1 MLARLYCGDIYRD
14 ATTPRE
20 AFTAH
25 FQRPFSTAPAEC
37 QLVEMS
43 LTPDMILVLGL
54 VAFTMLMLVLEWIRA
69 DMVALLVVVTIG
81 LTGLIPSERV
91 FNGFAGNAVIAI
103 IAIMIMGEG
112 LDRAGVLNLTA
123 RFVMKMARGME
134 SRLGLVINMVA
145 SLFSAIIP
153 SQALAALMIPV
164 SSRLSARTGVPLS
177 RLLLPMAF
185 CILTATNTTLIA
197 NSPLIVLNDLIASAN
212 ANLPPGAHTIP
223 RFGLFSVTPVGLT
236 LAVIGVLYFYF
247 FGRKLLPGHED
258 QRLKVTPGRTESYF
272 AETYGIGGETAELT
286 VTAESPLVGMS
297 IGEVEQ
303 LHDAPLILAIKS
315 GNDARMAP
323 PADHVIWVG
332 SVLGVLGPREQ
343 LNQFA
348 NNQLCRL
355 STRMRQLGELF
366 NPTRA
371 GISEVVIPPSSR
383 FIKQKIGELRLRKR
397 FGISVLAV
405 TRGEQIFRDD
415 LRSVS
420 LRAGDTLALHSNW
433 RDLSLAAEDKDLVVV
448 TDIPKEEQRP
458 GKIWQAVGFFVLA
471 KCLALF
477 TQLDLS
483 VAMMTGAIGMLLT
496 GVLNMDEAYK
506 AINWKTIFVTA
517 CLIPLGWSMDSTGT
531 AAWVAQVV
539 LQHLGNASPYIL
551 QASLAILTLLFSQV
565 MSNVGATV
573 MMVPVAISVAVAT
586 GGNPSAYA
594 LIVAVSSSN
603 TFLLSSGHPALMMV
617 TGPGGYRGKDFLR
630 VGIPLTLLV
639 LVVTLVVINLMFR

>member
-1 MLARLYCGDIYRD
+1 
-14 ATTPRE
+14 
-20 AFTAH
+20 
-25 FQRPFSTAPAEC
+25 
-37 QLVEMS
+37 
-43 LTPDMILVLGL
+43 MILVLGL
-54 VAFTMLMLVLEWIRA
+54 VGFTMLMLVLEWIRA
-69 DMVALLVVVTIG
+69 DMVALLVVVVIG
-81 LTGLIPSERV
+81 LTGLIPSDRV

-103 IAIMIMGEG
+103 MAIMIMGEG

-123 RFVMKMARGME
+123 NFVMRMARGAE
-134 SRLGLVINMVA
+134 SRLGVVINLVA
-145 SLFSAIIP
+145 SLFSAVIP

-212 ANLPPGAHTIP
+212 VNLPPGAHTIP
-223 RFGLFSVTPVGLT
+223 KFGLFSVTPIGLS
-236 LAVIGVLYFYF
+236 LALLGVAYFYF

-258 QRLKVTPGRTESYF
+258 ERLKVTPGRTESYF

-297 IGEVEQ
+297 IGEAEQ
-303 LHDAPLILAIKS
+303 LYEAPLILAIKS

-343 LNQFA
+343 LARFA

-383 FIKQKIGELRLRKR
+383 FIKQTVGELRLRKR

-405 TRGEQIFRDD
+405 TRGDQVFRDD
-415 LRSVS
+415 VRAVG
-420 LRAGDTLALHSNW
+420 LRAGDTLVLHSNW
-433 RDLSLAAEDKDLVVV
+433 RDLALASEDKDLVVV
-448 TDIPKEEQRP
+448 TDIPKDEQRP
-458 GKIWQAVGFFVLA
+458 GKIWQAVGFFVMA

-477 TQLDLS
+477 TNLDLS

-517 CLIPLGWSMDSTGT
+517 CLIPLGWSMDATGT
-531 AAWVAQVV
+531 AAWIAQGMLAHLGGASPWV
-539 LQHLGNASPYIL
+539 LQACLG
-551 QASLAILTLLFSQV
+551 ILTLLFSQV

-573 MMVPVAISVAVAT
+573 MMVPIAISVAVAT

-617 TGPGGYRGKDFLR
+617 TGPGGYKGKDFLR
-630 VGIPLTLLV
+630 VGAPLTLLV
-639 LVVTLVVINLMFR
+639 LVVTLLAINLMFR

>member
-1 MLARLYCGDIYRD
+1 
-14 ATTPRE
+14 
-20 AFTAH
+20 
-25 FQRPFSTAPAEC
+25 
-37 QLVEMS
+37 
-43 LTPDMILVLGL
+43 MILVLGL
-54 VAFTMLMLVLEWIRA
+54 VGFTMLMLVLEWIRA
-69 DMVALLVVVTIG
+69 DMVALLVVVVIG
-81 LTGLIPSERV
+81 LTGLIPSDRV

-123 RFVMKMARGME
+123 NFVMRMARGME
-134 SRLGLVINMVA
+134 SRLGVVINLVA
-145 SLFSAIIP
+145 SLFSAVIP

-164 SSRLSARTGVPLS
+164 SSRLAARTGVPLS

-212 ANLPPGAHTIP
+212 VNLPPGAHTIP
-223 RFGLFSVTPVGLT
+223 KFGLFSVTPIGLT
-236 LAVIGVLYFYF
+236 LALLGVGYFYF

-258 QRLKVTPGRTESYF
+258 ERLKVTPGRTESYF
-272 AETYGIGGETAELT
+272 AETYGIVGETAELT

-303 LHDAPLILAIKS
+303 LHGAPLILAIKS
-315 GNDARMAP
+315 SNDARMAP
-323 PADHVIWVG
+323 PADYVIWVG
-332 SVLGVLGPREQ
+332 SVLGVLGPHEQ

-355 STRMRQLGELF
+355 SPRMRQLAELF

-371 GISEVVIPPSSR
+371 GISEVVIPPVSR
-383 FIKQKIGELRLRKR
+383 FIKHTVGELRLRKR

-405 TRGEQIFRDD
+405 NRGDQVFRDD
-415 LRSVS
+415 VRAVS
-420 LRAGDTLALHSNW
+420 LRAGDTVVLHSNW
-433 RDLSLAAEDKDLVVV
+433 RDLSLAAEERDLVVV
-448 TDIPKEEQRP
+448 TDIPKEQQRP
-458 GKIWQAVGFFVLA
+458 GKIWQAVAFFVLA

-477 TQLDLS
+477 TNLDLS
-483 VAMMTGAIGMLLT
+483 VAMMTGAIGMLLS
-496 GVLNMDEAYK
+496 GVLDMDEAYK

-517 CLIPLGWSMDSTGT
+517 CLIPLGWSMDATGT
-531 AAWVAQVV
+531 AAWIAQVV
-539 LQHLGNASPYIL
+539 LDHLGSASPYLL
-551 QASLAILTLLFSQV
+551 QLVLAVLTLLFSQV

-573 MMVPVAISVAVAT
+573 MMVPIAISVAVAT

-617 TGPGGYRGKDFLR
+617 TGPGGYKGKDFLR
-630 VGIPLTLLV
+630 VGAPLTLLV
-639 LVVTLVVINLMFR
+639 LLATLVAINLLFH

>member
-1 MLARLYCGDIYRD
+1 VGL
-14 ATTPRE
+14 T
-20 AFTAH
+20 
-25 FQRPFSTAPAEC
+25 
-37 QLVEMS
+37 
-43 LTPDMILVLGL
+43 LTPDMMLVLGL
-54 VAFTMLMLVLEWIRA
+54 VGFTMLMLVLEWIRA

-123 RFVMKMARGME
+123 RFVMRMARGME

-212 ANLPPGAHTIP
+212 ANLLPGAHTIP
-223 RFGLFSVTPVGLT
+223 KFGLFSVTPVGLT
-236 LAVIGVLYFYF
+236 LAVVGVLYFYF

-258 QRLKVTPGRTESYF
+258 ERLKVTPGRTESYF

-303 LHDAPLILAIKS
+303 LHDSPMILAIKS

-323 PADHVIWVG
+323 PVDHVIWVG

-343 LNQFA
+343 LTQFA

-383 FIKQKIGELRLRKR
+383 FIKQTIGDLRLRKR

-405 TRGEQIFRDD
+405 TRGDQVFRDD
-415 LRSVS
+415 VRAVT
-420 LRAGDTLALHSNW
+420 LRAGDTMVLHSNW
-433 RDLSLAAEDKDLVVV
+433 RDLSLASEDKDLVVV

-506 AINWKTIFVTA
+506 AVNWKTIFVTA

-531 AAWVAQVV
+531 AAWVAQEV
-539 LQHLGNASPYIL
+539 LQHLGGHSHWLL
-551 QASLAILTLLFSQV
+551 QLALAILTLLFSQV

-617 TGPGGYRGKDFLR
+617 TGPGGYRSQDFLR
-630 VGIPLTLLV
+630 VGLPLTFIV
-639 LVVTLVVINLMFR
+639 LVVTLLAINLMFH

>member
-1 MLARLYCGDIYRD
+1 MGL
-14 ATTPRE
+14 T
-20 AFTAH
+20 
-25 FQRPFSTAPAEC
+25 
-37 QLVEMS
+37 

-54 VAFTMLMLVLEWIRA
+54 VLFTMLMLVLEWIRA

-81 LTGLIPSERV
+81 LTGLIPSDRV

-123 RFVMKMARGME
+123 RFVMRVAGGVE
-134 SRLGLVINMVA
+134 TRLGLVINMVA

-212 ANLPPGAHTIP
+212 ANLLPGAHTIP
-223 RFGLFSVTPVGLT
+223 KFGLFSVTPVGLT
-236 LAVIGVLYFYF
+236 LAVVGVLYFYF
-247 FGRKLLPGHED
+247 FGRKLLPGRED
-258 QRLKVTPGRTESYF
+258 ERLKVTPGRTESYF
-272 AETYGIGGETAELT
+272 AETYGIGGESAELT

-303 LHDAPLILAIKS
+303 LHDSPLILAIKS

-323 PADHVIWVG
+323 PVDHVIWVG
-332 SVLGVLGPREQ
+332 SVLGVLGPRDQ
-343 LNQFA
+343 LAEFA

-383 FIKQKIGELRLRKR
+383 FIKQTIGDLRLRKR

-405 TRGEQIFRDD
+405 TRGEQVFRDD
-415 LRSVS
+415 VRSVS
-420 LRAGDTLALHSNW
+420 LRAGDTMVLHSNW

-506 AINWKTIFVTA
+506 AVNWKTIFVTA

-531 AAWVAQVV
+531 AAWVAQQV
-539 LQHLGNASPYIL
+539 LAYLGSASPWVL

-630 VGIPLTLLV
+630 VGLPLTLLV

>member
-1 MLARLYCGDIYRD
+1 VGL
-14 ATTPRE
+14 T
-20 AFTAH
+20 
-25 FQRPFSTAPAEC
+25 
-37 QLVEMS
+37 
-43 LTPDMILVLGL
+43 LTPDMMLVLGL
-54 VAFTMLMLVLEWIRA
+54 VGFTMLMLVLEWIRA

-123 RFVMKMARGME
+123 RFVMRMARGME

-212 ANLPPGAHTIP
+212 ANLLPGAHTIP
-223 RFGLFSVTPVGLT
+223 KFGLFSVTPVGLT
-236 LAVIGVLYFYF
+236 LAVVGVLYFYF

-258 QRLKVTPGRTESYF
+258 ERLKVTPGRTESYF

-303 LHDAPLILAIKS
+303 LHDSPMILAIKS

-323 PADHVIWVG
+323 PVDHVIWVG

-343 LNQFA
+343 LTQFA

-383 FIKQKIGELRLRKR
+383 FIKQTIGDLRLRKR

-405 TRGEQIFRDD
+405 TRGDQVFRNDV
-415 LRSVS
+415 RAVT
-420 LRAGDTLALHSNW
+420 LRAGDTMVLHSNW
-433 RDLSLAAEDKDLVVV
+433 RDLSLASEDKDLVVV

-506 AINWKTIFVTA
+506 AVNWKTIFVTA

-531 AAWVAQVV
+531 AAWVAQEV
-539 LQHLGNASPYIL
+539 LQHLGGHSHWLL
-551 QASLAILTLLFSQV
+551 QLALAILTLLFSQV

-617 TGPGGYRGKDFLR
+617 TGPGGYRSRDFLR
-630 VGIPLTLLV
+630 VGLPLTFIV
-639 LVVTLVVINLMFR
+639 LVVTLLAINLMFH

>member
-1 MLARLYCGDIYRD
+1 MAL
-14 ATTPRE
+14 
-20 AFTAH
+20 
-25 FQRPFSTAPAEC
+25 
-37 QLVEMS
+37 S
-43 LTPDMILVLGL
+43 LTPEMILVLGL
-54 VAFTMLMLVLEWIRA
+54 VGFTMLMLVLEWIRA
-69 DMVALLVVVTIG
+69 DMVALLVVVVIG

-123 RFVMKMARGME
+123 NFVMRMARGAE
-134 SRLGLVINMVA
+134 SRLGVVINLVA
-145 SLFSAIIP
+145 SLFSAVIP

-164 SSRLSARTGVPLS
+164 SSRLAARTGVPLS

-223 RFGLFSVTPVGLT
+223 KFGLFSVTPIGLA
-236 LAVIGVLYFYF
+236 LALFGVLFFYLF
-247 FGRKLLPGHED
+247 TSRLLPERED
-258 QRLKVTPGRTESYF
+258 ERLKVTPGRTESYF
-272 AETYGIGGETAELT
+272 ADTYGIGGETAELT

-303 LHDAPLILAIKS
+303 LYGAPLILAIKS
-315 GNDARMAP
+315 GTEARMAP
-323 PADHVIWVG
+323 PVDHVIWVG

-343 LNQFA
+343 LGQFA
-348 NNQLCRL
+348 NNQLCKL
-355 STRMRQLGELF
+355 SPRMRQLGELF
-366 NPTRA
+366 NPSRA
-371 GISEVVIPPSSR
+371 GISEAVIPPSSR
-383 FIKQKIGELRLRKR
+383 FIKQTVGELRLRKR
-397 FGISVLAV
+397 HGISVLAV
-405 TRGEQIFRDD
+405 NRGDQVFRDD
-415 LRSVS
+415 VRAVS
-420 LRAGDTLALHSNW
+420 LRAGDTLVLHSSW
-433 RDLSLAAEDKDLVVV
+433 RDLALASEDKDLVVV

-477 TQLDLS
+477 THLDLS

-517 CLIPLGWSMDSTGT
+517 CLIPLGWSMDATGT
-531 AAWVAQVV
+531 AAWLAQEV
-539 LQHLGNASPYIL
+539 LQHLGNASPYVL
-551 QASLAILTLLFSQV
+551 QLSLAILTLLFSQV

-573 MMVPVAISVAVAT
+573 MMVPIAISVAVAT

-617 TGPGGYRGKDFLR
+617 AGPGGYRGKDFLR
-630 VGIPLTLLV
+630 VGLPLTAMVLLI
-639 LVVTLVVINLMFR
+639 TLVAINLMFR

>member
-1 MLARLYCGDIYRD
+1 VGL
-14 ATTPRE
+14 
-20 AFTAH
+20 
-25 FQRPFSTAPAEC
+25 
-37 QLVEMS
+37 S
-43 LTPDMILVLGL
+43 LTPEMILVLGL
-54 VAFTMLMLVLEWIRA
+54 VGFTMLMLVLEWIRA
-69 DMVALLVVVTIG
+69 DMVALLVVVAIG
-81 LTGLIPSERV
+81 LTGLIPADRV

-103 IAIMIMGEG
+103 MAIMIMGEG

-123 RFVMKMARGME
+123 RFVMRMARGVE
-134 SRLGLVINMVA
+134 SRLGLVINLVA
-145 SLFSAIIP
+145 SLFSAVIP

-212 ANLPPGAHTIP
+212 VNLPPGAHTIP
-223 RFGLFSVTPVGLT
+223 KFGLFSVTPIGLA
-236 LAVIGVLYFYF
+236 LALLGVAYFYF

-258 QRLKVTPGRTESYF
+258 ERLKVTPGRTESYF

-303 LHDAPLILAIKS
+303 LHGAPMILAIKS

-332 SVLGVLGPREQ
+332 SVLGVLGPRDQ
-343 LNQFA
+343 LTQFA

-366 NPTRA
+366 NPSRA
-371 GISEVVIPPSSR
+371 GISEVVIPPVSR
-383 FIKQKIGELRLRKR
+383 FIKQTVGELRLRKR

-405 TRGEQIFRDD
+405 TRGEHVFRDD
-415 LRSVS
+415 VRGVT
-420 LRAGDTLALHSNW
+420 LRAGDTVVLHSNW

-458 GKIWQAVGFFVLA
+458 GKIWQAVGFFVMA

-477 TQLDLS
+477 TNLDLS

-496 GVLNMDEAYK
+496 GVLNMDEAYR

-531 AAWVAQVV
+531 AAWIAQIV
-539 LQHLGNASPYIL
+539 LQHLGSASPWVL
-551 QASLAILTLLFSQV
+551 QACLAILTLLFSQV

-573 MMVPVAISVAVAT
+573 MMVPIAISVAVAT

-617 TGPGGYRGKDFLR
+617 TGPGGYRSKDFLR

-639 LVVTLVVINLMFR
+639 LVVTLVAINLMFH

>member
-1 MLARLYCGDIYRD
+1 MGGLSLS
-14 ATTPRE
+14 P
-20 AFTAH
+20 
-25 FQRPFSTAPAEC
+25 
-37 QLVEMS
+37 EMI
-43 LTPDMILVLGL
+43 MVLGL
-54 VAFTMLMLVLEWIRA
+54 AGFTMVMLVLEWIRA
-69 DMVALLVVVTIG
+69 DMVALLVVVAIG
-81 LTGLIPSERV
+81 LTGLLPAERV

-112 LDRAGVLNLTA
+112 LDRAGVLTRA
-123 RFVMKMARGME
+123 AQFVMRMAGGDE
-134 SRLGLVINMVA
+134 SRLSLVINVVA
-145 SLFSAIIP
+145 SVFSAVIP

-177 RLLLPMAF
+177 RLLLPLAF

-197 NSPLIVLNDLIASAN
+197 NSPLIILNDLVASAN
-212 ANLPPGAHTIP
+212 LNLPPGAHTIP
-223 RFGLFSVTPVGLT
+223 KFGLFSVTPVGLA
-236 LAVIGVLYFYF
+236 LAVVGIAYFYF

-297 IGEVEQ
+297 IGEAEQ
-303 LHDAPLILAIKS
+303 LHGAPLILAIKS
-315 GNDARMAP
+315 GNDSRMAP
-323 PADHVIWVG
+323 PVDHVIWVG

-343 LNQFA
+343 LGQFA

-383 FIKQKIGELRLRKR
+383 FVKQTVAELRLRKR

-405 TRGEQIFRDD
+405 TRNDQVIREDVRGI
-415 LRSVS
+415 S
-420 LRAGDTLALHSNW
+420 LRAGDTVVLHSGW
-433 RDLSLAAEDKDLVVV
+433 RDLALASEDKDLVVV
-448 TDIPKEEQRP
+448 TDIPKDEQRP
-458 GKIWQAVGFFVLA
+458 GKLWQAVGFFLMA
-471 KCLALF
+471 QALALF
-477 TQLDLS
+477 TNLDLS
-483 VAMMTGAIGMLLT
+483 ISMMTGAIAMLLT
-496 GVLNMDEAYK
+496 GVLNMDEAYR
-506 AINWKTIFVTA
+506 AVNWKTIFVIA
-517 CLIPLGWSMDSTGT
+517 CLIPLGWSMDATGT
-531 AAWVAQVV
+531 ASWIAQEVLVHLGSAAPWV
-539 LQHLGNASPYIL
+539 LQLF
-551 QASLAILTLLFSQV
+551 LAILTLMFSQV

-573 MMVPVAISVAVAT
+573 MMVPIAISVAVAT

-617 TGPGGYRGKDFLR
+617 SGPGGYRSKDFLR
-630 VGIPLTLLV
+630 VGLPLTAVILV
-639 LVVTLVVINLMFR
+639 ATLVVINLMFRG

>member
-1 MLARLYCGDIYRD
+1 MGL
-14 ATTPRE
+14 
-20 AFTAH
+20 
-25 FQRPFSTAPAEC
+25 
-37 QLVEMS
+37 S
-43 LTPDMILVLGL
+43 LTPEMIMVLGL

-69 DMVALLVVVTIG
+69 DMVALLVVVAIG
-81 LTGLIPSERV
+81 LTGLIPSDRV

-123 RFVMKMARGME
+123 RFVMRMARGVE
-134 SRLGLVINMVA
+134 SRLGVVINLVA
-145 SLFSAIIP
+145 SLFSAVIP

-164 SSRLSARTGVPLS
+164 SSRLAARTGVPLS

-197 NSPLIVLNDLIASAN
+197 NSPLIVLNDLIASTN
-212 ANLPPGAHTIP
+212 VNLPPGAHTIP
-223 RFGLFSVTPVGLT
+223 KFGLFSVTPVGLA
-236 LAVIGVLYFYF
+236 LAAVGVLYFYL

-258 QRLKVTPGRTESYF
+258 ERLKVTPGRTESYF

-297 IGEVEQ
+297 IMEAEQ
-303 LHDAPLILAIKS
+303 LHGAPLILAIKS
-315 GNDARMAP
+315 GNEARMAP

-343 LNQFA
+343 LTQFA

-371 GISEVVIPPSSR
+371 GISEVVIPPVSR
-383 FIKQKIGELRLRKR
+383 FIKHTVGELRLRKR

-405 TRGEQIFRDD
+405 TRGDQVFRDD
-415 LRSVS
+415 VRSVS
-420 LRAGDTLALHSNW
+420 LRAGDTVVLHSNW
-433 RDLSLAAEDKDLVVV
+433 RDLALASEDKDLVVV

-458 GKIWQAVGFFVLA
+458 GKIWQAVGFFVMA

-477 TQLDLS
+477 TNLDLS

-496 GVLNMDEAYK
+496 GVLNMDEAYR

-517 CLIPLGWSMDSTGT
+517 CLIPLGWSMDATGT
-531 AAWVAQVV
+531 AAWVAQEV
-539 LQHLGNASPYIL
+539 LQHLGGHSHWLL
-551 QASLAILTLLFSQV
+551 QLVLAILTLLFSQV

-573 MMVPVAISVAVAT
+573 MMVPIAISVAVAT

-617 TGPGGYRGKDFLR
+617 TGPGGYRSKDFLR
-630 VGIPLTLLV
+630 VGLPLTFVV
-639 LVVTLVVINLMFR
+639 LIVTLVSINLLFH

>member
-1 MLARLYCGDIYRD
+1 M
-14 ATTPRE
+14 T
-20 AFTAH
+20 
-25 FQRPFSTAPAEC
+25 
-37 QLVEMS
+37 
-43 LTPDMILVLGL
+43 LTPDMMLVLGL
-54 VAFTMLMLVLEWIRA
+54 VGFTMLMLVLEWIRA

-123 RFVMKMARGME
+123 RFVMRMAGGVE
-134 SRLGLVINMVA
+134 SRLGVVINMVT
-145 SLFSAIIP
+145 SLFSAVIP

-212 ANLPPGAHTIP
+212 ANLLPGAHTIP
-223 RFGLFSVTPVGLT
+223 KFGLFSVTPVGLS
-236 LAVIGVLYFYF
+236 LAVVGVLYFYF

-258 QRLKVTPGRTESYF
+258 ERLKVTPGRTESYF

-303 LHDAPLILAIKS
+303 LHDSPMILAIKS

-323 PADHVIWVG
+323 PVDHVIWVG

-343 LNQFA
+343 LTEFA

-383 FIKQKIGELRLRKR
+383 FIKQTIGDLRLRKR

-405 TRGEQIFRDD
+405 TRGDQVFRDD
-415 LRSVS
+415 VRAVT
-420 LRAGDTLALHSNW
+420 LRAGDTMVLHSNW
-433 RDLSLAAEDKDLVVV
+433 RDLSLASEDKDLVVV

-458 GKIWQAVGFFVLA
+458 GKIWQAVGFFVMA

-531 AAWVAQVV
+531 AAWVAQEV
-539 LQHLGNASPYIL
+539 LQHLGGHSHWLL
-551 QASLAILTLLFSQV
+551 QLALAILTLLFSQV

-617 TGPGGYRGKDFLR
+617 TGPGGYRSRDFLR
-630 VGIPLTLLV
+630 VGVPLTFIV
-639 LVVTLVVINLMFR
+639 LVVTLLAINLMFH

>member
-1 MLARLYCGDIYRD
+1 MGL
-14 ATTPRE
+14 
-20 AFTAH
+20 
-25 FQRPFSTAPAEC
+25 
-37 QLVEMS
+37 S
-43 LTPDMILVLGL
+43 LTPEMILVLGL
-54 VAFTMLMLVLEWIRA
+54 VGFTMLMLVLEWIRA
-69 DMVALLVVVTIG
+69 DMVALLVVVAIG
-81 LTGLIPSERV
+81 LIGLLPADRV
-91 FNGFAGNAVIAI
+91 FDGFAGNAVIAI

-123 RFVMKMARGME
+123 NFVMRMARGAE
-134 SRLGLVINMVA
+134 SRLGVVINMVA
-145 SLFSAIIP
+145 SLFSAVIP

-164 SSRLSARTGVPLS
+164 SSRLAARTGVPLS

-212 ANLPPGAHTIP
+212 LNLPAGAHTIP
-223 RFGLFSVTPVGLT
+223 KFGLFSVTPVGLA
-236 LAVIGVLYFYF
+236 LAIVGVAYFYF

-258 QRLKVTPGRTESYF
+258 ERLKVTPGRTESYF
-272 AETYGIGGETAELT
+272 AETYGIVGDTAELT

-297 IGEVEQ
+297 IGEAES
-303 LHDAPLILAIKS
+303 LHEAPLILAIKS

-371 GISEVVIPPSSR
+371 GISEVVIPPVSR
-383 FIKQKIGELRLRKR
+383 FIKHTVAELRLRKR

-405 TRGEQIFRDD
+405 NRGDQVFRDD
-415 LRSVS
+415 VRGVS
-420 LRAGDTLALHSNW
+420 LRAGDTVVLHSNW
-433 RDLSLAAEDKDLVVV
+433 RDLALAAEDKDLVVV

-458 GKIWQAVGFFVLA
+458 GKIWQAVGFFLLA

-477 TQLDLS
+477 TNLDLS
-483 VAMMTGAIGMLLT
+483 IAMMTGAIGMLLS

-517 CLIPLGWSMDSTGT
+517 CLIPLGWSMDATGT
-531 AAWVAQVV
+531 AAWLAQGVLEHLGGASPWV
-539 LQHLGNASPYIL
+539 LQAC
-551 QASLAILTLLFSQV
+551 LAILTLLFSQV

-573 MMVPVAISVAVAT
+573 MMVPIAISVAVAT

-594 LIVAVSSSN
+594 LIIAVSSSN

-617 TGPGGYRGKDFLR
+617 TGPGGYKGKDFLR
-630 VGIPLTLLV
+630 VGLPLTLIV
-639 LVVTLVVINLMFR
+639 LVVTLIAVNLLFR

>member
-1 MLARLYCGDIYRD
+1 M
-14 ATTPRE
+14 
-20 AFTAH
+20 
-25 FQRPFSTAPAEC
+25 
-37 QLVEMS
+37 V
-43 LTPDMILVLGL
+43 LVLGL
-54 VAFTMLMLVLEWIRA
+54 VGFTMLMLVLEWIRA
-69 DMVALLVVVTIG
+69 DMVALLVVVVIG
-81 LTGLIPSERV
+81 LTGLIPSDRV

-103 IAIMIMGEG
+103 MAIMIMGEG

-123 RFVMKMARGME
+123 RFVMRMARGVE
-134 SRLGLVINMVA
+134 SRLGVVINLVA
-145 SLFSAIIP
+145 SLFSAVIP

-212 ANLPPGAHTIP
+212 VNLPPGAHTIP
-223 RFGLFSVTPVGLT
+223 KFGLFSVTPIGLA
-236 LAVIGVLYFYF
+236 LALLGVAYFYF

-258 QRLKVTPGRTESYF
+258 ERLKVTPGRTESYF

-303 LHDAPLILAIKS
+303 LHGAPLILAIKS

-332 SVLGVLGPREQ
+332 SVLGVLGPRDQ
-343 LNQFA
+343 LTQFA

-371 GISEVVIPPSSR
+371 GISEVVIPPVSR
-383 FIKQKIGELRLRKR
+383 FIKHTVGELRLRKR

-405 TRGEQIFRDD
+405 NRGDQVFRDD
-415 LRSVS
+415 VRGVN
-420 LRAGDTLALHSNW
+420 LRAGDTVVLHSNW
-433 RDLSLAAEDKDLVVV
+433 RDLALASEDKDLVVV

-458 GKIWQAVGFFVLA
+458 GKIWQAVGFFVMA

-477 TQLDLS
+477 TNLDLS

-496 GVLNMDEAYK
+496 GVLNMDEAYR

-517 CLIPLGWSMDSTGT
+517 CLIPLGWSMDATGT
-531 AAWVAQVV
+531 AAWIAQVV
-539 LQHLGNASPYIL
+539 LQHLGGASPWVL
-551 QASLAILTLLFSQV
+551 QACLAILTLLFSQV

-573 MMVPVAISVAVAT
+573 MMVPIAISVAVAT

-617 TGPGGYRGKDFLR
+617 TGPGGYKSKDFLR
-630 VGIPLTLLV
+630 VGAPLTVLV
-639 LVVTLVVINLMFR
+639 LVVTLIAINLMFR

>member
-1 MLARLYCGDIYRD
+1 MGL
-14 ATTPRE
+14 
-20 AFTAH
+20 
-25 FQRPFSTAPAEC
+25 
-37 QLVEMS
+37 S
-43 LTPDMILVLGL
+43 LTPEMIMVLGL
-54 VAFTMLMLVLEWIRA
+54 VVFTMAMLVLEWIRA
-69 DMVALLVVVTIG
+69 DMVALLVVVAIG
-81 LTGLIPSERV
+81 LTGLIPSDRV

-123 RFVMKMARGME
+123 RFVMRMARGVE
-134 SRLGLVINMVA
+134 SRLGVVINLVA
-145 SLFSAIIP
+145 SLFSAVIP

-197 NSPLIVLNDLIASAN
+197 NSPLIVLNDLIASTN
-212 ANLPPGAHTIP
+212 LNLPPGAHTIP
-223 RFGLFSVTPVGLT
+223 KFGLFSVTPVGLA
-236 LAVIGVLYFYF
+236 LAAVGVLYFYL

-258 QRLKVTPGRTESYF
+258 ERLKVTPGRTESYF

-297 IGEVEQ
+297 IMEAEQ

-315 GNDARMAP
+315 GNDSRMAP

-343 LNQFA
+343 LQQFA

-371 GISEVVIPPSSR
+371 GISEVVIPPVSR
-383 FIKQKIGELRLRKR
+383 FIKQTVGELRLRKR

-405 TRGEQIFRDD
+405 TRGDQVFRDD
-415 LRSVS
+415 VRSVS
-420 LRAGDTLALHSNW
+420 LRTGDTVVLHSNW
-433 RDLSLAAEDKDLVVV
+433 RDLALASEDKDLVVV

-458 GKIWQAVGFFVLA
+458 GKIWQAVGFFVMA

-477 TQLDLS
+477 TNLDLS
-483 VAMMTGAIGMLLT
+483 VAMMTGAIGMLLS
-496 GVLNMDEAYK
+496 GVLNMDEAYR

-517 CLIPLGWSMDSTGT
+517 CLIPLGWSMDATGT
-531 AAWVAQVV
+531 AAWVAQEV
-539 LQHLGNASPYIL
+539 LQHLGGHSHWLL
-551 QASLAILTLLFSQV
+551 QLSLAILTLLFSQV

-573 MMVPVAISVAVAT
+573 MMVPIAISVAVAT

-630 VGIPLTLLV
+630 VGLPLTFAV
-639 LVVTLVVINLMFR
+639 LIVTLIAINLLFH

>member
-1 MLARLYCGDIYRD
+1 M
-14 ATTPRE
+14 
-20 AFTAH
+20 
-25 FQRPFSTAPAEC
+25 
-37 QLVEMS
+37 M
-43 LTPDMILVLGL
+43 LVLGL
-54 VAFTMLMLVLEWIRA
+54 VLFTMLMLVLEWIRA
-69 DMVALLVVVTIG
+69 DMVALLVVVVIG
-81 LTGLIPSERV
+81 LTGLIPADRV

-123 RFVMKMARGME
+123 QFVMRMARGKE
-134 SRLGLVINMVA
+134 SRLGVVINAVT
-145 SLFSAIIP
+145 SLFSAVIP

-164 SSRLSARTGVPLS
+164 TSRLSARTGVPIS

-212 ANLPPGAHTIP
+212 NNLPPGAQTIP
-223 RFGLFSVTPVGLT
+223 KFGLFSVTPVGIL
-236 LAVIGVLYFYF
+236 LAIAGVVF
-247 FGRKLLPGHED
+247 FRLFTRKLLPERED
-258 QRLKVTPGRTESYF
+258 ARQKVTPGRTESYF
-272 AETYGIGGETAELT
+272 AETYGIVGETAELT

-297 IGEVEQ
+297 VGEAEQ
-303 LHDAPLILAIKS
+303 LHGAPLILALKS

-323 PADHVIWVG
+323 PVDQVIWVG

-355 STRMRQLGELF
+355 TPRMRQLGELF

-371 GISEVVIPPSSR
+371 GISEAVIPPSSR
-383 FIKQKIGELRLRKR
+383 WIKQSIGDLHLRKR
-397 FGISVLAV
+397 HGISVLAV
-405 TRGEQIFRDD
+405 TRGDQVFRDD
-415 LRSVS
+415 VRSVS
-420 LRAGDTLALHSNW
+420 LRAGDTLVLHSSW
-433 RDLSLAAEDKDLVVV
+433 RDLAQAAEDRDLVMV
-448 TDIPKEEQRP
+448 TDIPREEQRP
-458 GKIWQAVGFFVLA
+458 GKIWQAVGFFLMA

-477 TQLDLS
+477 THLDLS
-483 VAMMTGAIGMLLT
+483 IAMMTGAIGMLLS

-531 AAWVAQVV
+531 AAWLAQEVLVHMGDASPWV
-539 LQHLGNASPYIL
+539 LQ
-551 QASLAILTLLFSQV
+551 LALAVLTLLFSQV

-603 TFLLSSGHPALMMV
+603 TFLISSGHPALMMV
-617 TGPGGYRGKDFLR
+617 TGPGGYKSKDFLR
-630 VGIPLTLLV
+630 TGVPLTLVILV
-639 LVVTLVVINLMFR
+639 ITLVAINLMFR

>member
-1 MLARLYCGDIYRD
+1 M
-14 ATTPRE
+14 
-20 AFTAH
+20 
-25 FQRPFSTAPAEC
+25 
-37 QLVEMS
+37 M
-43 LTPDMILVLGL
+43 LVLGL
-54 VAFTMLMLVLEWIRA
+54 VVFTMLMLVLEWIRA
-69 DMVALLVVVTIG
+69 DMVALLVVVVIG
-81 LTGLIPSERV
+81 LTGLIPADKV

-112 LDRAGVLNLTA
+112 LDRAGVLSLTA
-123 RFVMKMARGME
+123 RFVMRMARGKE
-134 SRLGLVINMVA
+134 SRLGVVINSVA
-145 SLFSAIIP
+145 SLFSAVIP

-164 SSRLSARTGVPLS
+164 SSRLSARTGVPIS

-197 NSPLIVLNDLIASAN
+197 NSPLIMLNDLIASAN
-212 ANLPPGAHTIP
+212 NNLPPGAQTIP
-223 RFGLFSVTPVGLT
+223 KFGLFSVTPVGLA
-236 LAVIGVLYFYF
+236 LAITGVLF
-247 FGRKLLPGHED
+247 FWLFTRKVLPERED
-258 QRLKVTPGRTESYF
+258 ARQKVTPGRTESYF
-272 AETYGIGGETAELT
+272 AETYGIVGETAELT

-297 IGEVEQ
+297 IGEAEQ
-303 LHDAPLILAIKS
+303 LHGAPLILAIKS

-355 STRMRQLGELF
+355 LPRMRQLGELF

-371 GISEVVIPPSSR
+371 GISEAVIPPNSR
-383 FIKQKIGELRLRKR
+383 FIKQTIGDLHLRKR
-397 FGISVLAV
+397 HGISVLAV
-405 TRGEQIFRDD
+405 TRGEHVYRDD
-415 LRSVS
+415 VRAVS
-420 LRAGDTLALHSNW
+420 LRAGDTMVLHSSW
-433 RDLSLAAEDKDLVVV
+433 RELAQTAEDRDLVVV
-448 TDIPKEEQRP
+448 TDIPREEQRP
-458 GKIWQAVGFFVLA
+458 NKIWQAVGFFFTA

-477 TQLDLS
+477 TNLDLS
-483 VAMMTGAIGMLLT
+483 IAMMTGAIGMLLS

-531 AAWVAQVV
+531 AAWLAQEVLVHMGGASPWV
-539 LQHLGNASPYIL
+539 LQ
-551 QASLAILTLLFSQV
+551 LALATLTLLFSQV

-603 TFLLSSGHPALMMV
+603 TFLISSGHPALMMV
-617 TGPGGYRGKDFLR
+617 TGPGGYKSKDFLR
-630 VGIPLTLLV
+630 AGIPLTFVV
-639 LVVTLVVINLMFR
+639 LTITLVAINLMFH

>member
-1 MLARLYCGDIYRD
+1 
-14 ATTPRE
+14 
-20 AFTAH
+20 
-25 FQRPFSTAPAEC
+25 
-37 QLVEMS
+37 
-43 LTPDMILVLGL
+43 MILVLGL
-54 VAFTMLMLVLEWIRA
+54 VAFTMIMLVLEWIRA
-69 DMVALLVVVTIG
+69 DMVALVVVVTIG
-81 LTGLIPSERV
+81 LTGLIPSDRV

-103 IAIMIMGEG
+103 IAIMIMGAG
-112 LDRAGVLNLTA
+112 LDRAGVLSLTA
-123 RFVMKMARGME
+123 SFVMRMARGME
-134 SRLGLVINMVA
+134 SRLGLVVNMVT
-145 SLFSAIIP
+145 SLFSAVIP

-164 SSRLSARTGVPLS
+164 SSRLSARTGVPIS

-223 RFGLFSVTPVGLT
+223 KFGLFSVTPVGLA
-236 LAVIGVLYFYF
+236 LAAIGVAF
-247 FGRKLLPGHED
+247 FWLFGKKLLPERED
-258 QRLKVTPGRTESYF
+258 DRQNVTPGRTESYF
-272 AETYGIGGETAELT
+272 AETYGIVGETAELT

-323 PADHVIWVG
+323 PTDHVIWVG
-332 SVLGVLGPREQ
+332 SVLGVLGPHEE
-343 LNQFA
+343 LVQFA

-355 STRMRQLGELF
+355 NPRMRQLGELF
-366 NPTRA
+366 NPSRA
-371 GISEVVIPPSSR
+371 GISEAVVPPSSR
-383 FIKQKIGELRLRKR
+383 FLRQTLGELRLRKR
-397 FGISVLAV
+397 YGLSVLAV
-405 TRGEQIFRDD
+405 NRGDQVFRDD
-415 LRSVS
+415 VRSVS
-420 LRAGDTLALHSNW
+420 LRVGDTLVLHSSW
-433 RDLSLAAEDKDLVVV
+433 RDLEQVADDKDLVVV

-458 GKIWQAVGFFVLA
+458 NKLWQAVGFFVLA

-477 TQLDLS
+477 THLDLS

-517 CLIPLGWSMDSTGT
+517 CLIPLGWSMDATGT
-531 AAWVAQVV
+531 AGWLAQQVLMHLGHASPWV
-539 LQHLGNASPYIL
+539 LQA
-551 QASLAILTLLFSQV
+551 ALAILTLLSSQV

-617 TGPGGYRGKDFLR
+617 AGPGGYRGKDFLR
-630 VGIPLTLLV
+630 VGAPLTVLILV
-639 LVVTLVVINLMFR
+639 ATLIGINLMFR

>member
-1 MLARLYCGDIYRD
+1 
-14 ATTPRE
+14 
-20 AFTAH
+20 
-25 FQRPFSTAPAEC
+25 
-37 QLVEMS
+37 
-43 LTPDMILVLGL
+43 MILVLGL
-54 VAFTMLMLVLEWIRA
+54 VGFTMLMLVLEWIRA
-69 DMVALLVVVTIG
+69 DMVALLVVVVIG

-123 RFVMKMARGME
+123 RFVMRMARGME
-134 SRLGLVINMVA
+134 SRLGVVINLVA
-145 SLFSAIIP
+145 SLFSAVIP

-212 ANLPPGAHTIP
+212 VNLPPGAHTIP
-223 RFGLFSVTPVGLT
+223 KFGLFSVTPIGLT
-236 LAVIGVLYFYF
+236 LALLGVAYFYF

-258 QRLKVTPGRTESYF
+258 ERLKVTPGRTESYF

-303 LHDAPLILAIKS
+303 LHGAPLILAIKS

-332 SVLGVLGPREQ
+332 SVLGVLGPRDQ
-343 LNQFA
+343 LAQFA
-348 NNQLCRL
+348 NNHLCRL

-371 GISEVVIPPSSR
+371 GISEVVIPPVSR
-383 FIKQKIGELRLRKR
+383 FIKHTVGELRLRKR

-405 TRGEQIFRDD
+405 TRGEQVFRDD
-415 LRSVS
+415 VRGVS
-420 LRAGDTLALHSNW
+420 LRAGDTVVLHSNW
-433 RDLSLAAEDKDLVVV
+433 RDLALAAEDKDLVVV

-477 TQLDLS
+477 TNLDLS
-483 VAMMTGAIGMLLT
+483 VAMMTGAIGMLLS

-517 CLIPLGWSMDSTGT
+517 CLIPLGWSMDATGT
-531 AAWVAQVV
+531 AAWIAQVV
-539 LQHLGNASPYIL
+539 LQHLGGASPWVL
-551 QASLAILTLLFSQV
+551 QACLAILTLLFSQV

-573 MMVPVAISVAVAT
+573 MMVPIAISVAVAT

-617 TGPGGYRGKDFLR
+617 TGPGGYKGKDFLR
-630 VGIPLTLLV
+630 VGAPLTLLV
-639 LVVTLVVINLMFR
+639 LVVTLIAINLMFH